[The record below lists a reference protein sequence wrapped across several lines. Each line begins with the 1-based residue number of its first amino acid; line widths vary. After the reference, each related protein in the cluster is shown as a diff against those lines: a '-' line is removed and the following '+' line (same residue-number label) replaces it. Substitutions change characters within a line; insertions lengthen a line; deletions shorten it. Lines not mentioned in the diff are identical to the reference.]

1 MKSEEKKSLT
11 VRMSAIRLEEIRN
24 LAKEERLSISD
35 FIQMKCLDLA
45 VEEKII
51 KIKKKRVLIEKT
63 TSFHCP
69 RCDRDLIEKERSDI
83 DSFLCYDC
91 GVEMDKNMDDAQ
103 EQPF

>member
-24 LAKEERLSISD
+24 LAKEEGLSISE

-51 KIKKKRVLIEKT
+51 KIKKRRVLVDKT

-69 RCDRDLIEKERSDI
+69 RCDRDLTESEKEKSD
-83 DSFLCYDC
+83 SLLCYDC
-91 GVEMDKNMDDAQ
+91 GVEMDKNMEDNQ